1 VKNKIKPFFSIIT
14 VTKNSEKYIERNI
27 KSLQNQ
33 SLKDFE
39 HIIVDGNSIDRTI
52 QIIKKNRNKV
62 DYFISESDKNMWQG
76 INKGLKVAK
85 GQVIGILNSDDIFF
99 KNGLKIVKKNFINQN
114 LDCLFASVQKH
125 KIHHGVR
132 LDKINYKFNIFPSH
146 SVGFF
151 LKKKIYDKIGFYDEN
166 LKYCADYD
174 LIYKISKH
182 NLKIGTTSK
191 NEVVGKFFPGG
202 ISENINYISY
212 VYYQS
217 KVRIKN
223 NQNIFYVI
231 FLSIL
236 TIIYKYFLDIFKIKI
251 NKIFK

>member
-1 VKNKIKPFFSIIT
+1 MKNKIKPFFSIIT
-14 VTKNSEKYIERNI
+14 VTKDSEKYIERNI
-27 KSLQNQ
+27 KSLQCQ

-39 HIIVDGNSIDRTI
+39 HIIIDGNSKDRTL
-52 QIIKKNRNKV
+52 QIIKKYRKEV
-62 DYFISESDKNMWQG
+62 DYFISENDKNMWQA

-85 GQVIGILNSDDIFF
+85 GQVVGILNSDDIFF
-99 KNGLKIVKKNFINQN
+99 ENALKIVKKNFIYKR

-125 KIHHGVR
+125 KVHHGTR
-132 LDKINYKFNIFPSH
+132 LDKINYKFNVFPSH

-151 LKKKIYDKIGFYDEN
+151 LKKKIYDEIGDYDEN

-182 NLKIGTTSK
+182 NIKIGTTSK

-202 ISENINYISY
+202 ISEGINYISY

-223 NQNIFYVI
+223 NQNLVYVI
-231 FLSIL
+231 FLSIS
-236 TIIYKYFLDIFKIKI
+236 TIMYKYFLDIFKIK
-251 NKIFK
+251 K

>member
-1 VKNKIKPFFSIIT
+1 MKNKIKPFFSIIT
-14 VTKNSEKYIERNI
+14 VTKDSEKYIERNI
-27 KSLQNQ
+27 KSLQSQ

-39 HIIVDGNSIDRTI
+39 HIIIDGKSKDRTL
-52 QIIKKNRNKV
+52 QIIKKYRNKI
-62 DYFISESDKNMWQG
+62 DYFISENDKNMWQG

-166 LKYCADYD
+166 LKYCSDYD
-174 LIYKISKH
+174 LIYKISKQ
-182 NLKIGTTSK
+182 NIKIGSTRK
-191 NEVVGKFFPGG
+191 YEVVGKFFPGG

-223 NQNIFYVI
+223 KQNIFYVT
-231 FLSIL
+231 FLAMF
-236 TIIYKYFLDIFKIKI
+236 TIIYKYFLGIFKIK
-251 NKIFK
+251 KIFT

>member
-1 VKNKIKPFFSIIT
+1 MKNKIKPFFSIIT

-27 KSLQNQ
+27 KSLQCQ

-39 HIIVDGNSIDRTI
+39 HIIIDGNSKDRTI
-52 QIIKKNRNKV
+52 QIIKKYRKEI
-62 DYFISESDKNMWQG
+62 DYFISENDKNMWQA

-85 GQVIGILNSDDIFF
+85 GQVVGILNSDDIFF
-99 KNGLKIVKKNFINQN
+99 ENALKIVKKNFIYKR

-125 KIHHGVR
+125 KVHHGTR
-132 LDKINYKFNIFPSH
+132 LDKINYKFNVFPSH

-151 LKKKIYDKIGFYDEN
+151 LKKKIYDEIGYYDEN

-182 NLKIGTTSK
+182 NIKIGTTSK
-191 NEVVGKFFPGG
+191 NEVVGRFFPGG
-202 ISENINYISY
+202 ISESINYISY

-223 NQNIFYVI
+223 KQNIVYVI
-231 FLSIL
+231 FLSIS
-236 TIIYKYFLDIFKIKI
+236 TIIYKYFLDILKMK
-251 NKIFK
+251 K

>member
-27 KSLQNQ
+27 KSLQCQ

-39 HIIVDGNSIDRTI
+39 HIIIDGNSKDRTI
-52 QIIKKNRNKV
+52 QIIKKYRKEV
-62 DYFISESDKNMWQG
+62 DYFISENDKNMWQA

-85 GQVIGILNSDDIFF
+85 GQVVGILNSDDIFF
-99 KNGLKIVKKNFINQN
+99 ENALKIVKKNFIYKR

-125 KIHHGVR
+125 KVHHGTR
-132 LDKINYKFNIFPSH
+132 LDKINYKFNVFPSH

-151 LKKKIYDKIGFYDEN
+151 LKKKIYDEIGYYDEN

-182 NLKIGTTSK
+182 NIKIGTTSK

-202 ISENINYISY
+202 ISEGINYILY

-223 NQNIFYVI
+223 KQNIVYVI
-231 FLSIL
+231 FLSIS
-236 TIIYKYFLDIFKIKI
+236 TIMYKNFLDIFKIK
-251 NKIFK
+251 K